1 MADPAATDGPPTPSE
16 QIHLP
21 GSSYLPAAVA
31 LGITLALLGI
41 VLSWW
46 LFAIGMIIFVVPL
59 VIWIR
64 ETREEIA
71 ELPLEH

>member
-1 MADPAATDGPPTPSE
+1 MIRDPLGVRVLAAADCD
-16 QIHLP
+16 QD
-21 GSSYLPAAVA
+21 VA
-31 LGITLALLGI
+31 LGTTIVLVGV

-46 LFAIGMIIFVVPL
+46 LFGLGL
-59 VIWIR
+59 VITLIAVVRWVR